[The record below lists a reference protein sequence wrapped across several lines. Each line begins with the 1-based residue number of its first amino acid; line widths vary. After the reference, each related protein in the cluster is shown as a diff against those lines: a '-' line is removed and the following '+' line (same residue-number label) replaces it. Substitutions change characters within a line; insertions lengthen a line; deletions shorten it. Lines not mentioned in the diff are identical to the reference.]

1 MVFITAVAVLL
12 VDIVQIDNIAIKS
25 LDTVLVGVCLGTINS
40 TELTAIQYVTPGSN
54 Y

>member
-25 LDTVLVGVCLGTINS
+25 LDTVLVGVNPTF
-40 TELTAIQYVTPGSN
+40 VHHFV
-54 Y
+54 